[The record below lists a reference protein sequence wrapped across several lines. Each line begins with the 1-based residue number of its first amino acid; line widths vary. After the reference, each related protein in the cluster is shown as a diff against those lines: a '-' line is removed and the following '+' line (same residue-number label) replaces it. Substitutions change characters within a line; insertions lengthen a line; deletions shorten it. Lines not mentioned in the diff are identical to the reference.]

1 MDRAKILE
9 AARENR
15 GRGKEYE
22 NRESVRGSLLG
33 LVVAFAISA
42 CLFLAELFVK
52 SEINTSLITVIM
64 AAMGVQ
70 SLYEGVRVKKFW
82 LSAIGLVALLIAT
95 VAALAFIGGL
105 IAV

>member
-33 LVVAFAISA
+33 LVVASAISA

-82 LSAIGLVALLIAT
+82 LSTMGVVALLIAL
-95 VAALAFIGGL
+95 VAVLAFVRGL
-105 IAV
+105 VTV